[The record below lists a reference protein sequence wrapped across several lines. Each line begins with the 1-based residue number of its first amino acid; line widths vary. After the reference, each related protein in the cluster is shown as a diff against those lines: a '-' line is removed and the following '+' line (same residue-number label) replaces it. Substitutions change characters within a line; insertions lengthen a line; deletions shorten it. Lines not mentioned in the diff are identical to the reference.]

1 MPAPVKVLFVC
12 GQSNRRSLTAEA
24 IFKTDRRVEVRA
36 AGLADNSKHRL
47 IEADVQWADLI
58 LAMER
63 KHAVRVRTTF
73 GYLDD
78 LPPVE
83 SLDIQDKH
91 IFMHA
96 KLIEELRIALDAAL
110 EEYHEAQEAG

>member
-47 IEADVQWADLI
+47 CEEDVRWADLI

-63 KHAVRVRTTF
+63 KHAKRIRAAY
-73 GYLDD
+73 GHIDQLA
-78 LPPVE
+78 PVE
-83 SLDIQDKH
+83 SLDIEDRH
-91 IFMHA
+91 IFMHP
-96 KLIEELRIALDAAL
+96 KLIEELRTTLDDAL
-110 EEYHEAQEAG
+110 EEYHDAKEAG

>member
-47 IEADVQWADLI
+47 CEEDVRWADLI

-63 KHAVRVRTTF
+63 KHAKRIKAAF
-73 GYLDD
+73 PQIENLA
-78 LPPVE
+78 PVE
-83 SLDIQDKH
+83 SLDVEDRH
-91 IFMHA
+91 IFMHP
-96 KLIEELRIALDAAL
+96 KLIEELHAALDAAL
-110 EEYHEAQEAG
+110 EEYHETQEAG